1 MSTCPTVRIKSDAK
15 GGEGFVIINEADFNP
30 KKHKLFDAVKTT
42 GTSRRPKLFIKA
54 E

>member
-15 GGEGFVIINEADFNP
+15 GFVIINEADFDP
-30 KKHKLFDAVKTT
+30 KTQTLFVAVK
-42 GTSRRPKLFIKA
+42 SASKRRQTKLHVKA